1 MRSLPHA
8 RHLPLPER
16 QCPGSPLSSAFV
28 AGRSLALH
36 DFDIAVRQKLDYD
49 AALAAVFDPTQAV
62 PCYVTLPQHPS
73 LRYSTRRRFP
83 LEGDNFTFMRRR
95 QSREIADM
103 LLGQLNRKEFATYIQ
118 GPQGVGK
125 SHMLY
130 EAALLLSTSP
140 GCRVVYEHDCASW
153 AGSDGLPIEAT
164 LYFLRTVAMA
174 FAGDSEV
181 MQLCR
186 DTIGK
191 VAIASSTAEAQKAV
205 CSLFLPQLGNLCKR
219 LGLKVFFMFDQH
231 NSLTPQ
237 MRAGFPYSLPES
249 ALLRVSQLR
258 GVAMVVISASANNEY
273 QLEVASQQ
281 PPWPQV
287 FVNRGFQTAEMD
299 VFLRHHGLFGAPEA
313 DLDRLRYETSCYPLE
328 LAYFLEVRALL
339 KKEKLDSFE
348 SIMDA
353 YLNGCDAPLV
363 EGRRSYFAGLVRRFD
378 VYLSGRSD
386 AVRALEHLINGVVC
400 MKLELPLSTFSGQVL
415 LNLQMCFKSRA
426 PRQGIETAS
435 RRLDYISPITPAALS
450 AAEDFY
456 LANSD
461 AKAKLD
467 SAFQYVFETPTL
479 ESSMRGL
486 MLQRYLIQQLENAD
500 GLTLSAGQYKVDHVL
515 GLPSEIL
522 SIARR
527 MRKVEWHGNSVPQVT
542 LSRLEDLLFVPL
554 SQNYPGVDFLIWVA
568 QTKTLCLFQVT
579 LSSVSQHSS
588 NFWESRPVLQS
599 SWKDALGVLH
609 FDRVWITP
617 DVNAGKSD
625 GVRSHDGQCACSLS
639 ELLETNATLF
649 PLLRRWLP
657 ALK

>member
-1 MRSLPHA
+1 MS
-8 RHLPLPER
+8 
-16 QCPGSPLSSAFV
+16 
-28 AGRSLALH
+28 
-36 DFDIAVRQKLDYD
+36 
-49 AALAAVFDPTQAV
+49 
-62 PCYVTLPQHPS
+62 
-73 LRYSTRRRFP
+73 
-83 LEGDNFTFMRRR
+83 
-95 QSREIADM
+95 
-103 LLGQLNRKEFATYIQ
+103 
-118 GPQGVGK
+118 
-125 SHMLY
+125 
-130 EAALLLSTSP
+130 
-140 GCRVVYEHDCASW
+140 
-153 AGSDGLPIEAT
+153 
-164 LYFLRTVAMA
+164 
-174 FAGDSEV
+174 
-181 MQLCR
+181 
-186 DTIGK
+186 
-191 VAIASSTAEAQKAV
+191 SSTEAQDTL
-205 CSLFLPQLGNLCKR
+205 CSLFLPQLGDLCKR
-219 LGLKVFFMFDQH
+219 LGLKVFFIFDQH

-287 FVNRGFQTAEMD
+287 FVNRGFQATEMD
-299 VFLRHHGLFGAPEA
+299 AFLRHHGLFGED

-386 AVRALEHLINGVVC
+386 AVRAIEHLINGVVC

-456 LANSD
+456 LATSD
-461 AKAKLD
+461 AKTKLD

-500 GLTLSAGQYKVDHVL
+500 GLTLSAGQYNMDHVL

-522 SIARR
+522 NIARR

-542 LSRLEDLLFVPL
+542 LSRLEDLLFAPL

-579 LSSVSQHSS
+579 LSSVSDHSS
-588 NFWESRPVLQS
+588 NLWESRPDLQS
-599 SWKDALGVLH
+599 SWTDALGVLH
-609 FDRVWITP
+609 FIRVWITP
-617 DVNAGKSD
+617 DVNAGKFD

-639 ELLETNATLF
+639 ELLRTNATLF

-657 ALK
+657 AIM